1 MHPSELELK
10 KSRAT
15 FEASFLDLSIIIK
28 TINSRLS
35 FLIREINYPFLQ
47 FECPILTVILY
58 QIFPIYDDCGDY
70 FFFSFYTDRARIM
83 YLW

>member
-1 MHPSELELK
+1 MYPPELELE

-58 QIFPIYDDCGDY
+58 QIFPIHLQDLK
-70 FFFSFYTDRARIM
+70 F
-83 YLW
+83 